1 MKTLSNQQT
10 VEIPEGI
17 KISAKSRIVTVTGA
31 RGTLKK
37 SFRHLALDM
46 TVEGNTLLVQCW
58 HGDRKHNA
66 QVRTV
71 CSAVENLITGVTK
84 GYKFKMRFVYAHF
97 PVNINITEDNKI
109 IEIRNFLGEKFVRRV
124 EMIEG
129 VTVKM
134 TGNKDEIQVEGNSL
148 DSVSQSC
155 ANIHGSTLVKN
166 KDIRKFLDGIYVSE
180 RGHIVEAE

>member
-1 MKTLSNQQT
+1 MLHFCEQN
-10 VEIPEGI
+10 IN
-17 KISAKSRIVTVTGA
+17 KILVKVNARSRVVTVTGP

-37 SFRHLALDM
+37 SFKHLALDM
-46 TVEGNTLLVQCW
+46 HVEGKELFVECW

-97 PVNINITEDNKI
+97 PVNVAISDDKKV
-109 IEIRNFLGEKFVRRV
+109 IEVRNFLGEKYVRRV
-124 EMIEG
+124 RMLDG
-129 VTVKM
+129 VTVAL

-155 ANIHGSTLVKN
+155 ANIHGSTLVRN
-166 KDIRKFLDGIYVSE
+166 KDIRKFLDGIYVSH
-180 RGHIVEAE
+180 RGHIVEEDA

>member
-1 MKTLSNQQT
+1 M
-10 VEIPEGI
+10 
-17 KISAKSRIVTVTGA
+17 
-31 RGTLKK
+31 
-37 SFRHLALDM
+37 H
-46 TVEGNTLLVQCW
+46 VEGKELFVECW

-97 PVNINITEDNKI
+97 PVNVAITDDKKV
-109 IEIRNFLGEKFVRRV
+109 IEVRNFLGEKYVRRV
-124 EMIEG
+124 RMLDG
-129 VTVKM
+129 VTVAL

-155 ANIHGSTLVKN
+155 ANIHGSTLVRN
-166 KDIRKFLDGIYVSE
+166 KDIRKFLDGIYVSA
-180 RGHIVEAE
+180 RGHIVEEDA